1 MTEDQTRRD
10 TEADALPPDPAAY
23 DSPRAAH
30 ARARGLST
38 PYIPGGRD
46 PDAEGARREER
57 FYLRLLVIM
66 VVIIVLSGFV
76 LGIIGSLAGAGR

>member
-1 MTEDQTRRD
+1 MTDD
-10 TEADALPPDPAAY
+10 EAEQKPEPLPADPAAY
-23 DSPRAAH
+23 DSPRAVQ

-46 PDAEGARREER
+46 PDPDKAGREER

-66 VVIIVLSGFV
+66 VVVIVLSGFV
-76 LGIIGSLAGAGR
+76 LGIAASLAGVGR